1 MDYGGDFPPP
11 LFHDTSISRPAP
23 RPPKRQAPKQ
33 PERRD
38 PEETIP
44 KVIVHRSPSP
54 PLPSFAPA
62 PLLTSFTG
70 DGGAGSSDG
79 SSYHSAVSG
88 LSQASKPSMSWDP
101 SGGIILSCAFFLK
114 ILFHAL

>member
-11 LFHDTSISRPAP
+11 LFTDTSVSRPARPARPSEPP
-23 RPPKRQAPKQ
+23 RRAGPAPNQ
-33 PERRD
+33 PD

-54 PLPSFAPA
+54 LPSFAPA
-62 PLLTSFTG
+62 PLLTTFTG
-70 DGGAGSSDG
+70 EGDAASSDG
-79 SSYHSAVSG
+79 SSYRSAVSG

-101 SGGIILSCAFFLK
+101 SVGIILTT
-114 ILFHAL
+114 